1 MTTLAVYPESGAET
15 ALETTRDHA
24 RIAQLLAGID
34 VAFER
39 RAAQADLPADAD
51 AETVLEA
58 YKDFV
63 AELER
68 KGGFSSVDVLRLK
81 PGHPERKALRSKFL
95 SEHTHD
101 DDEVRYFVEGG
112 ATFFLRGKGQVFS
125 LYCER
130 GDLIN
135 VPAGAKHWF
144 DTGERPDFTIL
155 RFFITPE
162 GWQAKYTGDS
172 IAEKFLPVASA

>member
-1 MTTLAVYPESGAET
+1 MTQLAVYPESGAET

-24 RIAQLLAGID
+24 RIAALLAEIGI
-34 VAFER
+34 AFEHR
-39 RAAQADLPADAD
+39 DAPVDLPAGAD
-51 AETVLEA
+51 QDMVLDA

-68 KGGFSSVDVLRLK
+68 KDGFSSVDVLRIK
-81 PGHPERKALRSKFL
+81 PGHPESATLRGKFL

-101 DDEVRYFVEGG
+101 DDELRFFAKGA

-125 LYCER
+125 LHCER

-135 VPAGAKHWF
+135 VPAGARHWF
-144 DTGERPDFTIL
+144 DTGEQPDFTLIRL
-155 RFFITPE
+155 FLGPD
-162 GWQAKYTGDS
+162 GWQARTTGDA
-172 IAEKFLPVASA
+172 IAETFVA